1 MNMEIL
7 WVTFLDPQSRNMK
20 YLSRGEYTSTN
31 QKLVEEIKYLTWIAD
46 NTTPDNINL
55 IWNGS
60 SNRKEYPFKG

>member
-1 MNMEIL
+1 
-7 WVTFLDPQSRNMK
+7 MK